1 MDIVNKYFLFPNL
14 TIKNKF
20 AQLFSIY
27 QEWNN
32 KINLISRK
40 DITHLYER
48 HVLHSLSI
56 AKIISFEPQT
66 QVLDVGTGG
75 GFPGIPLAILFPDVQ
90 FHLVDSIGK
99 KVQAVAGIA
108 KQLDL
113 KNVTTQQIRAEQ
125 IEKKYDFVVSRAVT
139 KLPEIYQWIHMLI
152 DKTHKNNIP
161 NGLLYLKGND
171 ALQELP
177 VKNTKHNIYHLKD
190 FFEEE
195 FFETK
200 LCIHLFV

>member
-1 MDIVNKYFLFPNL
+1 MDIINKYFQIPN
-14 TIKNKF
+14 TSIKNKF

-40 DITHLYER
+40 DIEHLYER

-56 AKIISFEPQT
+56 AKILSFEPHT

-75 GFPGIPLAILFPDVQ
+75 GFPGIPLAILFPNVQ
-90 FHLVDSIGK
+90 FHLADSIGK
-99 KVQAVAGIA
+99 KVQAVSEIA
-108 KQLDL
+108 KKLDL

-125 IEKKYDFVVSRAVT
+125 IEEKYDFVVSRAVT
-139 KLPEIYQWIHMLI
+139 KLPEIYQWIYKLI
-152 DKTHKNNIP
+152 DKEQKNNIP

-171 ALQELP
+171 AIQELP
-177 VKNTKHNIYHLKD
+177 LKNTKHNIYHLKD

-200 LCIHLFV
+200 LCIHLYV